1 MIAFT
6 EPSPIVGATDPIT
19 IVAPAAREVM
29 PGTLSDASREA
40 APNTRERSA
49 QRTAE
54 FYARIFE
61 EYSHARYEGLGHLF
75 IG

>member
-6 EPSPIVGATDPIT
+6 EPTPIVDAMDPIT
-19 IVAPAAREVM
+19 IVAPAAQDAKS
-29 PGTLSDASREA
+29 GTLSDGPGKAFSI
-40 APNTRERSA
+40 TRERSA

-61 EYSHARYEGLGHLF
+61 EYSHARYDWLRHMF

>member
-1 MIAFT
+1 
-6 EPSPIVGATDPIT
+6 
-19 IVAPAAREVM
+19 M
-29 PGTLSDASREA
+29 PGTLSEASRET

-61 EYSHARYEGLGHLF
+61 EYSLARYEWLGHLF